1 MEDHVRP
8 GLTRRVPTICILL
21 SSLFQERVSN
31 FAINVLLLQNA
42 PITEQNMRVYI
53 LEEGGLRKPEN
64 LIMYKTIL
72 NRV

>member
-1 MEDHVRP
+1 MYVETLPDTSQP
-8 GLTRRVPTICILL
+8 LIRVFLR
-21 SSLFQERVSN
+21 SFFQECVSN
-31 FAINVLLLQNA
+31 FAINVLLLQNTT
-42 PITEQNMRVYI
+42 ITDQNMRVHI